1 MKVRPACPICV
12 TRYCANCFYRD
23 QAVNRLWLN
32 KYLPGRE
39 CRRCGA
45 VREAVTEKPVRHT
58 SKTKHQE
65 HVNEYARILLTKPP
79 KLIDRGTERME
90 TASELVNLITDHVF
104 DIHHLRH
111 WLSSGMYRSAYD
123 EPGKPT
129 YREIEVMNKITE
141 DLAELDT
148 IVRTWVAAHPEGDRG

>member
-23 QAVNRLWLN
+23 QAVNRLWIN
-32 KYLPGRE
+32 KYLPGGE

-79 KLIDRGTERME
+79 KLIDDSNARRAVSIS
-90 TASELVNLITDHVF
+90 ASDGLVI
-104 DIHHLRH
+104 
-111 WLSSGMYRSAYD
+111 SGPPA
-123 EPGKPT
+123 
-129 YREIEVMNKITE
+129 EIRPK
-141 DLAELDT
+141 
-148 IVRTWVAAHPEGDRG
+148 RY